1 MRFVKDENE
10 NDYAHAGI
18 VALEIQAGCSSPT
31 QESGCYY
38 RSIDM
43 LVGDKQ
49 SVSVAPPELELSSQ
63 GGDPGDP
70 CVDAGEPTF
79 SAVGAAATFVRDY
92 WIRVSAISAILLVP
106 CFWHRRIEAGDLA
119 SHVYDAWLAQ
129 LIEQGQAPGLWLAQQ
144 WNNIFFNVLLVRL
157 GNLTGLE
164 FAEKICVSLLVLIF
178 WGGAFSLVGAITR
191 RIPWFLVPC
200 LMIFAYGWTFHMGF
214 LNYYISLGSAFF
226 GMAMTEASS
235 GWDLAVLLA
244 LVPLTWMAHPL
255 GVVLLIGGSTY
266 LALAKQ
272 FARRRLWF
280 LLGTAGISLG
290 LISYY
295 ISSHYEVIWM
305 DGALANFPH
314 KFSGVDQLDLFG
326 TRYTLLSNL
335 LLVFILACLVSDI
348 ILRLKAQESLTSFRV
363 PLQIYV
369 IAMLS
374 TILFPD
380 VIFFSQ
386 YHLPFSLL
394 TERLT
399 SITAILGCCL
409 LDAMAPKNGTLWVFP
424 LLPLFSFFSYTWTLE
439 K

>member
-70 CVDAGEPTF
+70 CVDTGEPTF

-164 FAEKICVSLLVLIF
+164 FAEKICVSLSAHLF
-178 WGGAFSLVGAITR
+178 GGCILAGWSDYASHSLVPG
-191 RIPWFLVPC
+191 PMLD
-200 LMIFAYGWTFHMGF
+200 
-214 LNYYISLGSAFF
+214 
-226 GMAMTEASS
+226 
-235 GWDLAVLLA
+235 DL
-244 LVPLTWMAHPL
+244 
-255 GVVLLIGGSTY
+255 
-266 LALAKQ
+266 
-272 FARRRLWF
+272 RLW
-280 LLGTAGISLG
+280 LDLSYGISELLHLARIRLFRYG
-290 LISYY
+290 
-295 ISSHYEVIWM
+295 H
-305 DGALANFPH
+305 DG
-314 KFSGVDQLDLFG
+314 G
-326 TRYTLLSNL
+326 
-335 LLVFILACLVSDI
+335 
-348 ILRLKAQESLTSFRV
+348 
-363 PLQIYV
+363 
-369 IAMLS
+369 
-374 TILFPD
+374 
-380 VIFFSQ
+380 
-386 YHLPFSLL
+386 
-394 TERLT
+394 
-399 SITAILGCCL
+399 
-409 LDAMAPKNGTLWVFP
+409 
-424 LLPLFSFFSYTWTLE
+424 
-439 K
+439 